1 MSSSSS
7 LPIYIV
13 DAFTTQPFKGNQAAV
28 CLWKRS
34 IDKNGSFLS
43 DPSETM
49 QRIASEMNL
58 SETSFV
64 VPSNLSVGFHFKFN
78 LYMLDLF
85 DVAICFQLVNADLDS
100 LEFELRWFTPTVE
113 VPLCGHATLATA
125 HVIFH
130 HLLIDISVAKAWHPF
145 LSDKPG
151 NQVKRLRFQTRS
163 GLLEVNLLEKGA
175 LRMNFPQGNPLPIPS
190 LRSETLNGLLIGLSI
205 PKIES
210 ILEFRHCAITRKL
223 LLEVDS
229 VETVN
234 NLKLNQASLI
244 PLNFGSLDVKGIIVT
259 TKGRQ
264 ETDQSL
270 AFDFISR
277 YFAPWLGIPED
288 PVTGSAHTVLS
299 VYWSKKLNKQHLRA
313 YQASP
318 RGGELRLILYNDAS
332 KDDNGRVYIEGQATT
347 FLVGHIHIEI

>member
-1 MSSSSS
+1 
-7 LPIYIV
+7 
-13 DAFTTQPFKGNQAAV
+13 
-28 CLWKRS
+28 
-34 IDKNGSFLS
+34 
-43 DPSETM
+43 
-49 QRIASEMNL
+49 
-58 SETSFV
+58 
-64 VPSNLSVGFHFKFN
+64 
-78 LYMLDLF
+78 
-85 DVAICFQLVNADLDS
+85 
-100 LEFELRWFTPTVE
+100 
-113 VPLCGHATLATA
+113 
-125 HVIFH
+125 
-130 HLLIDISVAKAWHPF
+130 
-145 LSDKPG
+145 
-151 NQVKRLRFQTRS
+151 VKRLRFQTRS

-175 LRMNFPQGNPLPIPS
+175 LRMNFPQGYPKIKRNPLPIPS

-288 PVTGSAHTVLS
+288 PVTGR
-299 VYWSKKLNKQHLRA
+299 Y
-313 YQASP
+313 SP
-318 RGGELRLILYNDAS
+318 ITLLEYLY
-332 KDDNGRVYIEGQATT
+332 
-347 FLVGHIHIEI
+347 

>member
-64 VPSNLSVGFHFKFN
+64 VPSNLSV
-78 LYMLDLF
+78 
-85 DVAICFQLVNADLDS
+85 VNADLDS

-264 ETDQSL
+264 ETYQSL

-313 YQASP
+313 YQVNTIQRFTLSIP
-318 RGGELRLILYNDAS
+318 SQIFMLIGESSRRRTEAYSL
-332 KDDNGRVYIEGQATT
+332 
-347 FLVGHIHIEI
+347 

>member
-1 MSSSSS
+1 
-7 LPIYIV
+7 
-13 DAFTTQPFKGNQAAV
+13 
-28 CLWKRS
+28 
-34 IDKNGSFLS
+34 
-43 DPSETM
+43 
-49 QRIASEMNL
+49 
-58 SETSFV
+58 
-64 VPSNLSVGFHFKFN
+64 
-78 LYMLDLF
+78 
-85 DVAICFQLVNADLDS
+85 
-100 LEFELRWFTPTVE
+100 
-113 VPLCGHATLATA
+113 
-125 HVIFH
+125 
-130 HLLIDISVAKAWHPF
+130 
-145 LSDKPG
+145 
-151 NQVKRLRFQTRS
+151 
-163 GLLEVNLLEKGA
+163 VNLLEKGA